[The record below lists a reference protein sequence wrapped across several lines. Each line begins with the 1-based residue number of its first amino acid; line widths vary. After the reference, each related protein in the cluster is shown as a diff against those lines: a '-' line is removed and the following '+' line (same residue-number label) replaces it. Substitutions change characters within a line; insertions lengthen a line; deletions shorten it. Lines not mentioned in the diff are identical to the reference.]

1 MPHVRICAGAGRGK
15 PPLPTATAGFPT
27 SALAPRRAVR
37 YIRGVA
43 IYIFQSGKD
52 PRRFAYTTDKS
63 GAGLPDDL
71 DPWRPWGGQ
80 AVSTDTSKS
89 VVERDKRIREE
100 IEDRGYYLFTVL

>member
-1 MPHVRICAGAGRGK
+1 MSGSVRGRVGVN
-15 PPLPTATAGFPT
+15 PLCLPLRPD
-27 SALAPRRAVR
+27 SQRLPWRHAVR
-37 YIRGVA
+37 FATFGVWRS
-43 IYIFQSGKD
+43 IFSNLG
-52 PRRFAYTTDKS
+52 RTLGAFAYTTDKS